1 MIEKMP
7 QLVDQKVAAEML
19 AVTPHTMERWR
30 YEGVGP
36 EYIKIGSGRRGIV
49 RYDVR
54 VLLAFIRANT
64 HVPSVRAAQ
73 DSA

>member
-1 MIEKMP
+1 MIKEMP
-7 QLVDQKVAAEML
+7 ELIDQKAAAKTL
-19 AVTPHTMERWR
+19 GVTPHTMERWR